1 MARNN
6 VAIAIGAGA
15 VVWLWSP
22 YGTPTRQ
29 KLFAAVAKATD
40 GVKALVPDTATQAG
54 ASAGTQANPAPSMSR
69 PDAPHYVAFRV
80 RLPTTTLNQ
89 QIWVQKQD
97 GTYEYVDS
105 PSRFQQFG
113 ITADMANVTDIVW
126 GSARAFANSGGNVE
140 GQMLEWVRSD
150 TPTGVSGL
158 YPNVPSDFTQALRQ
172 GFNARR
178 LIPVGPVGW
187 AILKQQG
194 IV

>member
-1 MARNN
+1 MGRND
-6 VAIAIGAGA
+6 VALAAGAG
-15 VVWLWSP
+15 VLVWLWSS

-29 KLFAAVAKATD
+29 RLFAALAKATD
-40 GVKALVPDTATQAG
+40 QVTALVPDAETQAG
-54 ASAGTQANPAPSMSR
+54 ANAGAHANPLPSITR

-89 QIWVQKQD
+89 QVWVQKQD
-97 GTYEYVDS
+97 GTYEYVDT

-113 ITADMANVTDIVW
+113 IAADMANVTDIVW
-126 GSARAFANSGGNVE
+126 GSARAFANPGENVE
-140 GQMLEWVRSD
+140 GQMVEWVRSD

-158 YPNVPSDFTQALRQ
+158 YPNVPSDYTQALRQ

-178 LIPVGPVGW
+178 LVPVGPVGW